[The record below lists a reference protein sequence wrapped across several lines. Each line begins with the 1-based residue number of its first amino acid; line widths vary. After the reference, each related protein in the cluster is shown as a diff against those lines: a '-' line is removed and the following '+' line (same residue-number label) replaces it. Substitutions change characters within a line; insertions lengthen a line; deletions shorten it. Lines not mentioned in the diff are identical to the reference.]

1 MLIPNIYNQKP
12 FHRPVVV
19 WSHRCFCYI
28 CCHCFRHQHHHR
40 PSKTASHLFVTML
53 SLWGLRWLI
62 SSFIFDFVPYPLSD
76 SKHPDSAS
84 WSDGSNKQQT
94 HVPRLGG
101 KFLNRFKNRSTI
113 QSDNNKPLCV
123 TSAPPHTRTF
133 HSHGPGWDRTARN
146 GTKSQT
152 SKIHKMISKRITPGK
167 LSGLTHYRNPTR
179 SDPTVAEMQT
189 TLPFCHPQE
198 L

>member
-1 MLIPNIYNQKP
+1 MTYLFIHI
-12 FHRPVVV
+12 R
-19 WSHRCFCYI
+19 FCTL
-28 CCHCFRHQHHHR
+28 
-40 PSKTASHLFVTML
+40 P
-53 SLWGLRWLI
+53 
-62 SSFIFDFVPYPLSD
+62 PLD

-123 TSAPPHTRTF
+123 TSARPHTRTF
-133 HSHGPGWDRTARN
+133 HSHGLGWDRTARN

-167 LSGLTHYRNPTR
+167 LSGLTHYRSPTR
-179 SDPTVAEMQT
+179 PDPTVANHFAL
-189 TLPFCHPQE
+189 LPSPGALNREDSASTFTFQCHAT
-198 L
+198 